1 MIPLPLNLLKK
12 FYPEIIEAIKENIMN
27 KLTLGVA
34 SILLATLSSSTVFA
48 LGKNSVASING
59 KNITQKQY
67 ETHLKQRQA
76 KNKNGQKAAPVNRQ
90 ALLDE
95 LINREVLLQ
104 EAKKLKLHKD
114 KKVIEQLKFFENNLL
129 IQALISRSPASKPVT
144 DKELRKVYD
153 KQIGNA
159 DPKEF
164 KARHILVKEEA
175 KAKKLIEELNDGA
188 DFEELAKKESTG
200 PSGKN
205 GGDLGWFSSAQMVP
219 AFSKATAKLKKGT
232 HTQKPV
238 KTQFGFHII
247 KLEDSRTR
255 ELPKFE
261 DVKDQIT
268 PLVQNKRLQ
277 EYVVK
282 LRSKAKIEVR

>member
-1 MIPLPLNLLKK
+1 MIPLSLNLLKK
-12 FYPEIIEAIKENIMN
+12 FYPEITEAMKENIMN
-27 KLTLGVA
+27 KFTLGVA

-48 LGKNSVASING
+48 LGKNSVASVNG

-67 ETHLKQRQA
+67 EAHLKQRQA
-76 KNKNGQKAAPVNRQ
+76 QNNKDKKNAPVSRQ
-90 ALLDE
+90 AILDE

-104 EAKKLKLHKD
+104 EANKLKLHKD
-114 KKVIEQLKFFENNLL
+114 KKVIAQLKLFKDNLL
-129 IQALISRSPASKPVT
+129 IQALISRSPAAKPVT
-144 DKELRKVYD
+144 DKDLRKVYD
-153 KQIGNA
+153 QQIGKA
-159 DPKEF
+159 DPTEY
-164 KARHILVKEEA
+164 KARHILVKDEA
-175 KAKKLIEELNDGA
+175 KAKKLIAELNDGA
-188 DFEELAKKESTG
+188 NFEEVAKKESTG

-219 AFSKATAKLKKGT
+219 AFSQAAAKLKKGT
-232 HTQKPV
+232 HSQKPV

-247 KLEDSRTR
+247 KLEDSRKR

-261 DVKDQIT
+261 DIKSQIT

-282 LRSKAKIEVR
+282 LRGKAKIQVQ

>member
-1 MIPLPLNLLKK
+1 
-12 FYPEIIEAIKENIMN
+12 MN
-27 KLTLGVA
+27 RITLSAA
-34 SILLATLSSSTVFA
+34 SILLAALLSNSAFA
-48 LGKNSVASING
+48 LGKNSVAAVNG

-67 ETHLKQRQA
+67 QAHLKQRQA
-76 KNKNGQKAAPVNRQ
+76 QNSKGKKTAPVSRQ
-90 ALLDE
+90 VILDE

-104 EAKKLKLHKD
+104 EAKKLKLHKN
-114 KKVIEQLKFFENNLL
+114 KKLKAQLELLKNNLL
-129 IQALISRSPASKPVT
+129 IQALIAQSPASKPIS
-144 DKELRKVYD
+144 DKELKEIYD
-153 KQIGNA
+153 KQVGSA
-159 DPKEF
+159 DPKEY

-188 DFEELAKKESTG
+188 NFEEVAKKESTG

-219 AFSKATAKLKKGT
+219 AFSQAAAKLKKGT
-232 HTQKPV
+232 HSQKPV
-238 KTQFGFHII
+238 KTRFGYHII

-261 DVKDQIT
+261 DIKEQIK
-268 PLVQNKRLQ
+268 PVVQNKRLQ

-282 LRSKAKIEVR
+282 LRSKAKIEVK

>member
-1 MIPLPLNLLKK
+1 
-12 FYPEIIEAIKENIMN
+12 MN
-27 KLTLGVA
+27 KSTLSIA
-34 SILLATLSSSTVFA
+34 SILIAVLFTGSAFA
-48 LGKNSVASING
+48 LDKNSVAAVNG
-59 KNITQKQY
+59 KKITQQQY
-67 ETHLKQRQA
+67 QNHLKQRQA
-76 KNKNGQKAAPVNRQ
+76 QSAQQGKQAAPIDRK
-90 ALLDE
+90 LILDE

-104 EAKKLKLHKD
+104 EAKKKKLHND
-114 KKVIEQLKFFENNLL
+114 KKVKAQLQQLKNNLL
-129 IQALISRSPASKPVT
+129 IQALIAKSPAAKPVS
-144 DKELRKVYD
+144 DKELKEVYD
-153 KQIGNA
+153 KQIGGA

-188 DFEELAKKESTG
+188 SFEDMAKKESTG

-232 HTQKPV
+232 HSQKPV
-238 KTQFGFHII
+238 KTRFGFHII
-247 KLEDSRTR
+247 KLEDTRKR

-261 DVKDQIT
+261 DVKNQIK
-268 PLVQNKRLQ
+268 PVIQNKRLQ

-282 LRSKAKIEVR
+282 LRSKAKIEIK